1 MEGVTD
7 EAFTQVHLTKKG
19 RPVRVDFS
27 VTASDP
33 PWRQL
38 WRQEVAGTPFERVL
52 GESVVEIVL
61 EPEDSNTRVTIEHRQ
76 QLRGYSRTGTFL
88 LARATRRRLDE
99 ALDGLERL
107 CGREEADAS
116 PSD

>member
-1 MEGVTD
+1 MEAVTD
-7 EAFTQVHLTKKG
+7 DAFTQVHLTKKG
-19 RPVRVDFS
+19 RPVRIDFS
-27 VTASDP
+27 VIASDA

-38 WRQEVAGTPFERVL
+38 WQQEVAGTPFERVL

-61 EPEDSNTRVTIEHRQ
+61 EPENGNTRVTIEQRQ

-99 ALDGLERL
+99 ALDGLEQL
-107 CGREEADAS
+107 CGSAEEHAS
-116 PSD
+116 PSG